1 MMVPPLSP
9 KHLYPSP
16 FSSPASLHG
25 GNSCTLEF
33 GCRPYSQK
41 NPGLSL
47 CSQAAVNLQR
57 PTPRKEGLIF
67 FRCPWAGNCMVPPA
81 HRSVVASLH
90 KVTESRVGKSQ
101 PTIGSNLTLPCSPGY
116 SALHCFLYLSY
127 DSTLPLFSLSGNFP
141 LCHLVL
147 VLPSPFSFICYP

>member
-1 MMVPPLSP
+1 MS
-9 KHLYPSP
+9 
-16 FSSPASLHG
+16 
-25 GNSCTLEF
+25 
-33 GCRPYSQK
+33 
-41 NPGLSL
+41 PGLSL

-67 FRCPWAGNCMVPPA
+67 FRCPWAENCMVPPA
-81 HRSVVASLH
+81 HGSVVASLH

-101 PTIGSNLTLPCSPGY
+101 PTIGSNLTLPCSPGF
-116 SALHCFLYLSY
+116 SALHCFLYLNY

-147 VLPSPFSFICYP
+147 VLPSPFSFICYPWASNFVVLYDLNWGIRAVTVLKPIPHLDILLSFLVN